1 MLRTLFVE
9 EGPFQMGKSEFGDDS
24 ESTKVLGPRDLEL
37 LSPQNALRQAYF
49 IVINGRAVGKM
60 FKLGGNRMVVGRQ
73 PGIEIMV
80 DDEGVS
86 RQHAL
91 VERNAIGLVLV
102 DNNSTNGV
110 FVNGQ
115 KINRHILQDGDKV
128 QLGSSAILKFSF
140 QDEVEERAQ
149 KQLYD
154 SATRDG
160 LTSCY
165 NKKYFADQLK
175 TEFAFYFRHN
185 DPLSLCLFDID
196 FFKKLNDG
204 FGHPAGD
211 HVLKNLAAVVQKAL
225 RTEDILARYGGE
237 EFGIIFKSTDGERA
251 FLVMERIRRSIESF
265 DFSYD
270 DKKMSVTISIGIS
283 TLSGQNYA
291 NPKALVKA
299 ADDYLYQAKGKG
311 RNRTE
316 SAIVG

>member
-1 MLRTLFVE
+1 MA
-9 EGPFQMGKSEFGDDS
+9 KSEFGDDV
-24 ESTKVLGPRDLEL
+24 EKTTILGIKDLEL
-37 LSPQNALRQAYF
+37 LSPQHAQRQAYF

-60 FKLGGNRMVVGRQ
+60 FKLAGNKLVVGRSPQ
-73 PGIEIMV
+73 NEIII

-86 RQHAL
+86 RQHAF
-91 VERNAIGLVLV
+91 VERNALGLILV
-102 DNNSTNGV
+102 DNESTNGV
-110 FVNGQ
+110 FVNGSRIQ
-115 KINRHILQDGDKV
+115 RHMLADGDKV

-160 LTSCY
+160 LTSCF

-204 FGHPAGD
+204 FGHQAGD
-211 HVLKNLAAVVQKAL
+211 YVLKHLAAVVQKAL
-225 RTEDILARYGGE
+225 RTEDIFARYGGE
-237 EFGIIFKSTDGERA
+237 EFGIIFKSTDGEKA
-251 FLVMERIRRSIESF
+251 FMIMERIRRGIEKHEF
-265 DFSYD
+265 VYEE
-270 DKKMSVTISIGIS
+270 KRMPVAISIGIS
-283 TLSGQNYA
+283 TLAGQNYA
-291 NPKALVKA
+291 SPKALVKA
-299 ADDYLYQAKGKG
+299 ADDYLYKAKGNG

-316 SAIVG
+316 SAIVA

>member
-1 MLRTLFVE
+1 
-9 EGPFQMGKSEFGDDS
+9 MGKSEFSDDT
-24 ESTKVLGPRDLEL
+24 ESTKVLGLKDLEL
-37 LSPQNALRQAYF
+37 LSPQNAQRQAYF

-60 FKLGGNRMVVGRQ
+60 FKLASNKMIVGRH
-73 PGIEIMV
+73 PTNEILV

-86 RQHAL
+86 RQHAF
-91 VERNAIGLVLV
+91 VERNVIGLVLV

-115 KINRHILQDGDKV
+115 RITRHILADGDKV

-160 LTSCY
+160 LTNCY

-211 HVLKNLAAVVQKAL
+211 HVLKTLATVVQKAL
-225 RTEDILARYGGE
+225 RTEDIFARYGGE
-237 EFGIIFKSTDGERA
+237 EFGIIFKSTDGEKA
-251 FLVMERIRRSIESF
+251 FLVMERIRRSIEKYEF
-265 DFSYD
+265 VYD
-270 DKKMSVTISIGIS
+270 EKRMPVTISIGIS
-283 TLSGQNYA
+283 TLHAQNYA

>member
-1 MLRTLFVE
+1 MA
-9 EGPFQMGKSEFGDDS
+9 KSEFGDDV
-24 ESTKVLGPRDLEL
+24 EKTTVLGLKDLEL
-37 LSPQNALRQAYF
+37 LAPQNSARQAYF

-60 FKLGGNRMVVGRQ
+60 FKLAGAGMVIGRHAQ
-73 PGIEIMV
+73 NEIVV

-86 RQHAL
+86 RQHAS
-91 VERNAIGLVLV
+91 VERNALGFVIV

-115 KINRHILQDGDKV
+115 RITRHMLADGDKV

-160 LTSCY
+160 LTNCY

-185 DPLSLCLFDID
+185 DPLSLSLFDID

-204 FGHPAGD
+204 YGHQAGD
-211 HVLKNLAAVVQKAL
+211 YVLKNLAALVQKAL
-225 RTEDILARYGGE
+225 RTEDIFARYGGE
-237 EFGIIFKSTDGERA
+237 EFGIIFKSTDAEKA
-251 FLVMERIRRSIESF
+251 FLVMERIRRNIENHEF
-265 DFSYD
+265 IYEE
-270 DKKMSVTISIGIS
+270 KRLPVTVSIGIA
-283 TLSGQNYA
+283 TLHKQNFP

-299 ADDYLYQAKGKG
+299 ADDFLYQAKGKG

-316 SAIVG
+316 SALLG

>member
-1 MLRTLFVE
+1 VA
-9 EGPFQMGKSEFGDDS
+9 KSEFGDDV
-24 ESTKVLGPRDLEL
+24 EKTTVLGLKDLEL
-37 LSPQNALRQAYF
+37 LAPQNSARQAYF

-60 FKLGGNRMVVGRQ
+60 FKLAGAGMVIGRHAQ
-73 PGIEIMV
+73 NEIVV

-86 RQHAL
+86 RQHAS
-91 VERNAIGLVLV
+91 VERNALGFVIV

-115 KINRHILQDGDKV
+115 RITRHMLADGDKV

-160 LTSCY
+160 LTNCY

-185 DPLSLCLFDID
+185 DPLSLSLFDID

-204 FGHPAGD
+204 YGHQAGD
-211 HVLKNLAAVVQKAL
+211 YVLKNLAALVQKAL
-225 RTEDILARYGGE
+225 RTEDIFARYGGE
-237 EFGIIFKSTDGERA
+237 EFGIIFKSTDAEKA
-251 FLVMERIRRSIESF
+251 FLVMERIRRNIENHEF
-265 DFSYD
+265 IYEE
-270 DKKMSVTISIGIS
+270 KRLPVTVSIGIA
-283 TLSGQNYA
+283 TLHKQNFP

-299 ADDYLYQAKGKG
+299 ADDFLYQAKGKG

-316 SAIVG
+316 SALLG

>member
-1 MLRTLFVE
+1 
-9 EGPFQMGKSEFGDDS
+9 MGKSEFGDDV
-24 ESTKVLGPRDLEL
+24 EKTTVLGLKDLEL
-37 LSPQNALRQAYF
+37 LSPQHAQRQAYF

-60 FKLGGNRMVVGRQ
+60 FKLAGNKLVVGRS
-73 PGIEIMV
+73 PANEIVV

-91 VERNAIGLVLV
+91 VERNALGLVLV

-110 FVNGQ
+110 FVNGSRIQ
-115 KINRHILQDGDKV
+115 RHIMQDGDKV

-204 FGHPAGD
+204 FGHQAGD
-211 HVLKNLAAVVQKAL
+211 HVLKHLAALVQKAL
-225 RTEDILARYGGE
+225 RTEDIFARYGGE
-237 EFGIIFKSTDGERA
+237 EFGIIFKSTDGEKA
-251 FLVMERIRRSIESF
+251 FMIMERIRRGIEKNEF
-265 DFSYD
+265 VYE
-270 DKKMSVTISIGIS
+270 DKRMPVAISIGIS

-291 NPKALVKA
+291 SPKALVKA
-299 ADDYLYQAKGKG
+299 ADDYLYKAKGNG

-316 SAIVG
+316 SAIVA